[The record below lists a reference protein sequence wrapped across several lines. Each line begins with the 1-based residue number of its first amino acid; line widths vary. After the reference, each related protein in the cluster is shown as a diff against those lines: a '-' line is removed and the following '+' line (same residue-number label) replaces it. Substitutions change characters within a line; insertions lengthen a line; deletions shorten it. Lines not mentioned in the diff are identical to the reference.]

1 MAKVEAAQYGDRKV
15 YSVSAFNRGVAD
27 WLSRLPTVWVEGE
40 VTELRRQ
47 QRWAS
52 VFLTLKDP
60 ADGSC
65 LRVSMPRSQ
74 FDALRLDLVDG
85 ERVHVYGRP
94 ELFEARGDFRF
105 RALSIER
112 FGLGDHLAALER
124 LKRKLAA
131 EGLFE
136 PAPAAAAL
144 PTPDRARHRQRRGRE
159 ARRPDRAHDPLPA
172 GARRRRRDVRS
183 GPPRCAGDRRGDRR
197 LCARSTT
204 ST

>member
-65 LRVSMPRSQ
+65 LRVSMPRGQ
-74 FDALRLDLVDG
+74 FDA
-85 ERVHVYGRP
+85 
-94 ELFEARGDFRF
+94 
-105 RALSIER
+105 
-112 FGLGDHLAALER
+112 
-124 LKRKLAA
+124 
-131 EGLFE
+131 
-136 PAPAAAAL
+136 
-144 PTPDRARHRQRRGRE
+144 
-159 ARRPDRAHDPLPA
+159 
-172 GARRRRRDVRS
+172 
-183 GPPRCAGDRRGDRR
+183 
-197 LCARSTT
+197 
-204 ST
+204 